1 MTRKS
6 ASLIALALLSGLAL
20 GTPTGALAQ
29 PKPPE
34 NWPAIKCE
42 RYTKAYA
49 DALAKLGRKGLGQP
63 FLDAHEAFLASSCSI
78 KGEVCPRSKE
88 EIKGEVCPRSKEEL
102 DLANVMVIMGMNQG
116 MASTF
121 MPFACRKT

>member
-6 ASLIALALLSGLAL
+6 ASLIALALLSGLAV
-20 GTPTGALAQ
+20 GHPIGARAQ
-29 PKPPE
+29 PAPPE
-34 NWPAIKCE
+34 NWPAVKCE

-49 DALAKLGRKGLGQP
+49 EALTRLGRKGLGQP
-63 FLDAHEAFLASSCSI
+63 FLDAHEAFLASGCSI
-78 KGEVCPRSKE
+78 KGEVCPRST
-88 EIKGEVCPRSKEEL
+88 EEL
-102 DLANVMVIMGMNQG
+102 NLANVMVIMGMNQG

>member
-1 MTRKS
+1 MTR
-6 ASLIALALLSGLAL
+6 LSPHPVGLAL
-20 GTPTGALAQ
+20 ATLLIIAAVAPGRAQ
-29 PKPPE
+29 SSPPE

-49 DALAKLGRKGLGQP
+49 EALAKFGRKGLGQP
-63 FLDAHEAFLASSCSI
+63 FLDSHEAFLTSGCSI
-78 KGEVCPRSKE
+78 KGA
-88 EIKGEVCPRSKEEL
+88 VCPRSKEEL

-121 MPFACRKT
+121 MPFACPKT

>member
-1 MTRKS
+1 MTRAFPLLVRLAAATGLVVGMASQGS
-6 ASLIALALLSGLAL
+6 AQSA
-20 GTPTGALAQ
+20 
-29 PKPPE
+29 PPE

-49 DALAKLGRKGLGQP
+49 EALAKFGRKGLGQP
-63 FLDAHEAFLASSCSI
+63 FLDSHEAFLTSGCSI
-78 KGEVCPRSKE
+78 KGA
-88 EIKGEVCPRSKEEL
+88 VCPRSKEEL

-121 MPFACRKT
+121 MPFACPKT

>member
-1 MTRKS
+1 MTRALPLLLRLAAATGLVVGM
-6 ASLIALALLSGLAL
+6 ASQAS
-20 GTPTGALAQ
+20 AQ
-29 PKPPE
+29 PAPPE

-49 DALAKLGRKGLGQP
+49 DALAKFGRKGLGQP
-63 FLDAHEAFLASSCSI
+63 FLDSHEAFLASGCSI
-78 KGEVCPRSKE
+78 KGA
-88 EIKGEVCPRSKEEL
+88 VCPRSKEEL

-121 MPFACRKT
+121 MPFACPKT